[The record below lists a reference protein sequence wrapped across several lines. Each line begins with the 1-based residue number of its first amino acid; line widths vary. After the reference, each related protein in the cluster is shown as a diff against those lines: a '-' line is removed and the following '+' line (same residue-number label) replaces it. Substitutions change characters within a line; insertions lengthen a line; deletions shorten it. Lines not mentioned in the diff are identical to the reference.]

1 MQAANSWRRRLARH
15 AASKQAAAFGNRL
28 FVLHVY
34 IATVFVFF
42 SEHAHRFGVAPRK
55 KKKKKK
61 IHTHRNTRTDAT
73 HTRVLGSPVFIRVR
87 IAEREPMQR
96 GGDSSGG
103 GGGGRDGGLDKALS
117 FVAECIHSQSTA
129 HPVCST
135 ESGVLGFV
143 TKSND

>member
-1 MQAANSWRRRLARH
+1 MLTGLGSHQ
-15 AASKQAAAFGNRL
+15 
-28 FVLHVY
+28 
-34 IATVFVFF
+34 
-42 SEHAHRFGVAPRK
+42 E
-55 KKKKKK
+55 KKKKK
-61 IHTHRNTRTDAT
+61 IHTHRNTRTDAA

-96 GGDSSGG
+96 GGDSSG

>member
-1 MQAANSWRRRLARH
+1 M
-15 AASKQAAAFGNRL
+15 
-28 FVLHVY
+28 Y
-34 IATVFVFF
+34 
-42 SEHAHRFGVAPRK
+42 
-55 KKKKKK
+55 
-61 IHTHRNTRTDAT
+61 THRNTRTDAT
-73 HTRVLGSPVFIRVR
+73 HTRVLGSPVFIRKR

-96 GGDSSGG
+96 GGGG
-103 GGGGRDGGLDKALS
+103 GGDGGGRDGSLEKALS